1 VAITEG
7 TQPTPVHPT
16 GTTATTG
23 AFTPEANSLLVALVA
38 ADGTSTATTT
48 ASLSDS
54 LSGSWTLLK
63 RQNSINS
70 GAPGDLGGTAE
81 VWIRDIGSSPASMTV
96 TASGWASNAG
106 NLTVRTLIGAL
117 PVAQQTGAT
126 GGAGGGSIAPT
137 ATVTPNSDGS
147 RIYGAAL
154 DYTTNA
160 TLTANAAT
168 TSIDQFVDGTNGDTW
183 ATFKGSAD
191 TAAGVGQTVGYTNG
205 NAAYNIA
212 AAEIL
217 AAATVGND
225 APQPMM
231 APPVIALPWLRAP
244 WMRQQAING
253 VDVPS
258 AQTFTQ
264 SFDGSVTPS
273 GALAKAVTKPG
284 LAGSSTPTGALA
296 KQVNKALAGSVTP
309 TGVLTT
315 VKVVLRSFAGSVT
328 PTGALAKLVSKPLS
342 GASTPTGKLTRQ
354 VAKALA
360 GSVTPSG
367 ALAKLIAKALAGSV
381 TPTGVLTTTRVI
393 LRSFA
398 GSVTPTGVLARQA
411 QKALAGSSTP
421 RGTLVKAVTKALA
434 GSVSAVGSLAKLV
447 AKPFAGRS
455 TPTGTLTATNQG
467 ATQNATSTDAVTAAY
482 TSTDTATAGRT
493 STAGISAGRTSTSGV
508 SASRTSTSSTTAGR
522 TSSPDVSDG

>member
-264 SFDGSVTPS
+264 SLAGSVTPT

-284 LAGSSTPTGALA
+284 LAGSSAPAGALA

-309 TGVLTT
+309 TGVLAT

-328 PTGALAKLVSKPLS
+328 PTGSLAKQVNKAFAGSS
-342 GASTPTGKLTRQ
+342 TATGALTRQ

-360 GSVTPSG
+360 APSPRRG
-367 ALAKLIAKALAGSV
+367 VGQAHLQGPRRVGYSDRRAGDDQGHPPVVRRLGHPDGRLDEADQQGPGRVVDAHRRAGQGGHQGPRRCGDRRRRAGEAGREALHRPLDPDRCGERGQPGRHPERHLHHRGDRAAL
-381 TPTGVLTTTRVI
+381 LD
-393 LRSFA
+393 
-398 GSVTPTGVLARQA
+398 
-411 QKALAGSSTP
+411 P
-421 RGTLVKAVTKALA
+421 RGPPARI
-434 GSVSAVGSLAKLV
+434 SSAR
-447 AKPFAGRS
+447 PRS
-455 TPTGTLTATNQG
+455 TATVTGQ
-467 ATQNATSTDAVTAAY
+467 ATSTPSV
-482 TSTDTATAGRT
+482 SMGR
-493 STAGISAGRTSTSGV
+493 
-508 SASRTSTSSTTAGR
+508 
-522 TSSPDVSDG
+522 